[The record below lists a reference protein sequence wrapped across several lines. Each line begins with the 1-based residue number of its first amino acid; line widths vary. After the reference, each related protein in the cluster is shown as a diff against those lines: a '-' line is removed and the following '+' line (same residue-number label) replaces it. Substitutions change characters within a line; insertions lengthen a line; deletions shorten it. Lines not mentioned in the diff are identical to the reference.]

1 MRTTQA
7 KMNREIMKCQ
17 RNLGTTVLMSL
28 VLVLLVCPFSF
39 SGEAAERKLRMA
51 TTTST
56 ENSGL
61 LDVLLPPFE
70 EKYGVKVKVIAVGT
84 GAAIRIAKDGNADLI
99 LVHARRLEDQ
109 FVAQGYGTKRYQ
121 VMYNDFV
128 IVGPAED
135 VAQIKGEENVVRA
148 LKRITSHRASFVSR
162 GDKSGTH
169 VKEMSLWEIS
179 KIRPHGSWYIE
190 SGSGMASTLRI
201 ANEKRAY
208 TLSDRG
214 TYLHLQ
220 KELDLIILCE
230 GDRRLFNPYGVI
242 PVSPQKCPW
251 VKYDLAMKFVKYIT
265 GKESQK
271 IIGQY
276 GVAEFREPL
285 FIPNAEEDQ

>member
-1 MRTTQA
+1 MLV
-7 KMNREIMKCQ
+7 N
-17 RNLGTTVLMSL
+17 L
-28 VLVLLVCPFSF
+28 VLIPEVSSLPIL
-39 SGEAAERKLRMA
+39 GKAAQKELRVA

-84 GAAIRIAKDGNADLI
+84 GAAIRTAKDGNADLI
-99 LVHARRLEDQ
+99 LVHAWSLEDQ
-109 FVAQGYGTKRYQ
+109 FIAQGCGTKRYQ

-135 VAQIKGEENVVRA
+135 PAKIKGEKDVLVA
-148 LKRITSHRASFVSR
+148 LRKIASSKAGFASR
-162 GDKSGTH
+162 GDESGTH
-169 VKEMSLWEIS
+169 IKEMSLWETSGI
-179 KIRPHGSWYIE
+179 KPEESWYIE

-220 KELDLIILCE
+220 KELDLVILCE
-230 GDRRLFNPYGVI
+230 TDKRLLNSYGVI
-242 PVSPQKCPW
+242 PVSPQRYPW
-251 VKYDLAMKFVKYIT
+251 VKYDLAMNFVKYIT
-265 GKESQK
+265 GEEGQE
-271 IIGQY
+271 IIAQY
-276 GVAEFREPL
+276 GVAEFGDPL
-285 FIPNAEEDQ
+285 FIPNAQEDQ